1 MPNERIT
8 SAIIAVLSFL
18 VTASV
23 AAQEERLELDWFF
36 SEEGKSATTLPR
48 YTWLDTGTVV
58 LYDMHLPKN
67 ERTLETVNPANGRR
81 RAMVDAEKAI
91 ASLTELMEPKE
102 AIEELGWPSAFNASG
117 RWALYQKSGDIVLL
131 DTSSSE
137 FIAVAM
143 TGADESSGR
152 FSPDGKWLAFVRD
165 NDIYAWNIEEREE
178 TRLTRDGSDTLL
190 NGTLSWVYWEELFNR
205 SDRGYVWSP
214 DSSAIAYLQSDESG
228 VGEMHYVD
236 FEPYL
241 PRLIT
246 QRHAKPGEANPRVR
260 AGVVNLEDARTT
272 WVDLGSYPYEYLVRL
287 KWLPDS
293 ERLAVQT
300 MNRPQTALDI
310 YIADAESG
318 NATHLMRETD
328 EGWVNVHDDLY
339 FLQDSEQFIWRS
351 ERNGYAHLYMFD
363 MTGELSHQVTAGE
376 WALRSSGGTPGM
388 SQAVSFVDEDAGQIY
403 FTALEKA
410 STERHLYRIDF
421 NGDNL

>member
-1 MPNERIT
+1 LLTNT
-8 SAIIAVLSFL
+8 SKPQGLCHAES
-18 VTASV
+18 SV

-102 AIEELGWPSAFNASG
+102 AIEELGWPSALNASG

-246 QRHAKPGEANPRVR
+246 QRHGTRSQAKQIHACGPVWSILRMPGQPGSTSVPIHTN
-260 AGVVNLEDARTT
+260 T
-272 WVDLGSYPYEYLVRL
+272 WCGS
-287 KWLPDS
+287 S
-293 ERLAVQT
+293 GC
-300 MNRPQTALDI
+300 QTA
-310 YIADAESG
+310 
-318 NATHLMRETD
+318 
-328 EGWVNVHDDLY
+328 
-339 FLQDSEQFIWRS
+339 
-351 ERNGYAHLYMFD
+351 NGSLCK
-363 MTGELSHQVTAGE
+363 
-376 WALRSSGGTPGM
+376 R
-388 SQAVSFVDEDAGQIY
+388 
-403 FTALEKA
+403 
-410 STERHLYRIDF
+410 
-421 NGDNL
+421 